1 MQISKIGVVGCGL
14 MGSGIAQVC
23 GQSGYQVIVSEIN
36 NEVLQKGLNSINSRL
51 SKDVEKSKLAVQDKE
66 AILAR
71 IKGTIDTRDFSK
83 CDLVIEAATENIDVK
98 KKIFT
103 NLDKVCPKDTV
114 LATNTSGQSVTDIA
128 AATSRADKILGL
140 HFFNPVQVM
149 KLVEVIRTI
158 STSDATVKIG
168 VEFVISLGK
177 TPAVTKDSPGFIVN
191 RLLTLLLLGAV
202 RMFES
207 GIATKEDIDNAMTLG
222 LNHPMG
228 PLKLLDL
235 IGIDTFFAGVSAMYE
250 ELKDPQYAPPTLMK
264 KMVTAGWL
272 GRKSGRGFYEYS

>member
-103 NLDKVCPKDTV
+103 TLDKVCPKDTV

-250 ELKDPQYAPPTLMK
+250 ELKDPQYVPPTLIK